1 LKTAT
6 RKTDQLW
13 ELKEEN
19 TAPATISTHE
29 FNTLREEK
37 NKKKKT
43 TLNDLPLSLQSFV
56 PSSLRRHPM
65 IRKTL
70 GKANNLAITAD
81 QAHTPP
87 SSSANREIQQPI
99 KNFKINSKM
108 EIKSQKLNN

>member
-1 LKTAT
+1 
-6 RKTDQLW
+6 
-13 ELKEEN
+13 
-19 TAPATISTHE
+19 
-29 FNTLREEK
+29 
-37 NKKKKT
+37 
-43 TLNDLPLSLQSFV
+43 
-56 PSSLRRHPM
+56 M
-65 IRKTL
+65 IRKAL